1 MINDIADSEF
11 PLVNLKWET
20 PILYGVG
27 HFTDFQL
34 YEEALLLAK
43 SLGEISIE
51 SLLSEL
57 PQKVKGLILIETISN
72 TTINDLLRELQHFKF
87 IKKTDRDK
95 QKFHITSEGYE
106 YLYLLGTDKEKAR
119 DMLLKKMQEIFV
131 TPAWFIERMWTLN
144 PQGQGE
150 LVIPTPIKSW
160 RPESK
165 VWDDYRWYN
174 ELEMVCCKTYDVIKT
189 NLPGAFPIDK
199 TEWIESV
206 KEEYERLGLQQPRSK
221 KNIGK
226 KSVLFAPRAR
236 LSLAMK
242 NISVHKLFSRVNPQT
257 KQQDFP
263 NKRSEMTHRAFSVW
277 CPRLENLNL
286 LFYTDYNPVI
296 PGRIIFPLASFK
308 ESCKKDGFK
317 EKSFIRLSD
326 ERVLYVH
333 DPDNEIFFDLFKQT
347 LIETYQRYYNMQS
360 IMYVSIQDIRDELC
374 RLLRISPQLF
384 ELFLQRTYD
393 QSVKRDFQYYIS
405 LETDLREDMKIQLN
419 RRGVF
424 INGRMYSL
432 IAIKPF

>member
-1 MINDIADSEF
+1 M
-11 PLVNLKWET
+11 NLKWEI
-20 PILYGVG
+20 PELYGVG

-43 SLGEISIE
+43 STGEISKD

-57 PQKVKGLILIETISN
+57 PQRVKGLILVEAISTTTIS
-72 TTINDLLRELQHFKF
+72 DLLRELLHFNF
-87 IKKTDRDK
+87 IRKSDRDK
-95 QKFHITSEGYE
+95 QKYYIGSEGYE
-106 YLYLLGTDKEKAR
+106 YILLLNTDREKAR
-119 DMLLKKMQEIFV
+119 DILLKKMQDIFV

-165 VWDDYRWYN
+165 SWADWHWYS
-174 ELEMVCCKTYDVIKT
+174 ELDMICDKTIEVIKN

-199 TEWIESV
+199 KEWIESV
-206 KEEYERLGLQQPRSK
+206 REEYERLGLQQPRSK
-221 KNIGK
+221 KNMRK
-226 KSVLFAPRAR
+226 SSVLFAPRAR

-242 NISVHKLFSRVNPQT
+242 NISVHKLFSRINPQT

-277 CPRLENLNL
+277 CPRLENFNL
-286 LFYTDYNPVI
+286 LFYTDYNPII

-308 ESCKKDGFK
+308 EASEKPGFK

-326 ERVLYVH
+326 DRVLYVH
-333 DPDNEIFFDLFKQT
+333 YPNNNEFFDLFKQT
-347 LIETYQRYYNMQS
+347 LIETYQRYYNLQS
-360 IMYVSIQDIRDELC
+360 IMYISIQDIRDEMC
-374 RLLRISPQLF
+374 RLLRISPNLF
-384 ELFLQRTYD
+384 ESFLQKTYD

>member
-1 MINDIADSEF
+1 M
-11 PLVNLKWET
+11 VNLKWET
-20 PILYGVG
+20 PDLYGVG

-43 SLGEISIE
+43 SSGEISIE
-51 SLLSEL
+51 SLLTEL
-57 PQKVKGLILIETISN
+57 PQRVKGLILVEAIST
-72 TTINDLLRELQHFKF
+72 TTINDLLRELLHFNF
-87 IKKTDRDK
+87 IRKSDRDK
-95 QKFHITSEGYE
+95 QKYYIDSEGQE
-106 YLYLLGTDKEKAR
+106 YIQLLSIDKEKAR
-119 DMLLKKMQEIFV
+119 DILLKKMQEIFV

-165 VWDDYRWYN
+165 SWDDYHWYN
-174 ELEMVCCKTYDVIKT
+174 ELDVVCEKTFDVIKT

-199 TEWIESV
+199 KEWIKSV
-206 KEEYERLGLQQPRSK
+206 RDEYERLGLQQPRSK
-221 KNIGK
+221 KNKGK
-226 KSVLFAPRAR
+226 STVLFAPRAR

-242 NISVHKLFSRVNPQT
+242 NISVHKLFSRINPQT
-257 KQQDFP
+257 GQQDFP

-277 CPRLENLNL
+277 CPRLENFNL
-286 LFYTDYNPVI
+286 LFYTDYNPII

-308 ESCKKDGFK
+308 ESGERNSFL
-317 EKSFIRLSD
+317 EKSFIKLSD
-326 ERVLYVH
+326 DRILYVH
-333 DPDNEIFFDLFKQT
+333 NPDNKAFFDLFKQT

-360 IMYVSIQDIRDELC
+360 IMYISIQDIRDELC
-374 RLLRISPQLF
+374 RLLRISPKLF
-384 ELFLQRTYD
+384 ESFLQKTYD

-424 INGRMYSL
+424 INSRMYSL